1 MTSDLFFLLA
11 VSLLKAQVAASAA
24 VALVFCIRGFARRLV
39 GAEIAYILWALA
51 PLAAVAS
58 LFPTC
63 ADVFQMEPG
72 FRVIFHDAAMEDFWQ
87 AAPPVILTVWL
98 SGAAM
103 FIAVLTASEQRF
115 QGMARRGEA
124 GPAVVGVGW
133 MRLVTPNGYEAQF
146 TPEERELVRRH
157 ERAHILRD
165 DPLANLLILAIQVM
179 SWFNP
184 LIHWAAGAAR
194 IDQEL
199 ACDEAVVREGPSCRK
214 AYAATLLK
222 AQLGGR
228 VSPLG
233 CAFTPWARHPL
244 ELRLEMLARRPR
256 SFTWRVLGGVA
267 VSSMALMVVGG
278 VWLMEPPCALAP
290 STNTETLR
298 LEPPGVDASSG
309 PVARQTPRPFTIRIR
324 FDLGPPL

>member
-1 MTSDLFFLLA
+1 MSDLLFLLA
-11 VSLLKAQVAASAA
+11 VSLLKAEVAASAA
-24 VALVFCIRGFARRLV
+24 VALVLCLRGWARRLI
-39 GAEIAYILWALA
+39 GAEMAYILWALV

-63 ADVFQMEPG
+63 ADVFQIEPG
-72 FRVIFHDAAMEDFWQ
+72 FRVVFHDASTEAFWRW
-87 AAPPVILTVWL
+87 APPAILTVWL
-98 SGAAM
+98 SGAALY
-103 FIAVLTASEQRF
+103 IAGLTAGEHRF
-115 QGMARRGEA
+115 RRMARRGEA

-146 TPEERELVRRH
+146 TPEERDLVRRH

-165 DPLANLLILAIQVM
+165 DPLANLLILAIQVI

-184 LIHWAAGAAR
+184 LVHWAAGAAR

-214 AYAATLLK
+214 AYGATLLK
-222 AQLGGR
+222 AHLVGR
-228 VSPLG
+228 VSPLA
-233 CAFTPWARHPL
+233 CAFTPLARHPL

-256 SFTWRVLGGVA
+256 SFAWRVLGGVA
-267 VSSMALMVVGG
+267 VSSVALMVVGG

-298 LEPPGVDASSG
+298 LEPPAAADA
-309 PVARQTPRPFTIRIR
+309 PPAPRPFTIRVR
-324 FDLGPPL
+324 FELGPPL